1 MSSLLERT
9 GKEDTKKFPKFEQC
23 DMLLAQLIITNWSTY
38 WNHFF
43 VGLIDLSIKI
53 ELIVDRL
60 VDIRW
65 FLNMV
70 ELIILNLW
78 LNSLKST
85 HQCFYF
91 ESILFVWLRFDQ
103 LLIGS
108 MVFGGTVFAASI
120 IINFNP
126 IPKFLRSVKIV
137 TITPKLGK
145 EKR

>member
-60 VDIRW
+60 VDKDD
-65 FLNMV
+65 F
-70 ELIILNLW
+70 
-78 LNSLKST
+78 
-85 HQCFYF
+85 
-91 ESILFVWLRFDQ
+91 
-103 LLIGS
+103 
-108 MVFGGTVFAASI
+108 
-120 IINFNP
+120 
-126 IPKFLRSVKIV
+126 
-137 TITPKLGK
+137 
-145 EKR
+145 